1 MALLRLYFSLTLS
14 TKGSLDLCGSS
25 KRLAMSTLGLPG
37 RRNQE
42 KPTRRCSPSRALYV
56 CDPSMF
62 LCVQPQRHHPV
73 RGPLRARAATVSRCV
88 ACMPYPAATWLPA
101 RPPAWT
107 ACCLPSASFFF
118 FSLSARVGAMRRRC
132 SAARV
137 PAPPCNCTVQAA
149 TPPARRSDLLRSYSI
164 FLGPAAGRSQ
174 AARVLAARTYNCQVL
189 SEIICI

>member
-1 MALLRLYFSLTLS
+1 MWVKQTLS
-14 TKGSLDLCGSS
+14 HVHTWPAALEG
-25 KRLAMSTLGLPG
+25 
-37 RRNQE
+37 RNQE
-42 KPTRRCSPSRALYV
+42 KPTSRCSPSRALYV
-56 CDPSMF
+56 WDPSMF

-137 PAPPCNCTVQAA
+137 RPHRAIALCSRP
-149 TPPARRSDLLRSYSI
+149 PPARRSDVLRSYSI

-174 AARVLAARTYNCQVL
+174 AARVLAARTC
-189 SEIICI
+189 IIVRSCLKLFAYRRLLICLLYI